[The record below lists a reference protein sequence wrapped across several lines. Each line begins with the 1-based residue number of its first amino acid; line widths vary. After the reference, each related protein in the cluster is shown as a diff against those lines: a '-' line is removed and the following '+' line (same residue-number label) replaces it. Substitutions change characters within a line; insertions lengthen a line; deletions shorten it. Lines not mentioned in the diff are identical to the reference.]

1 MSIIANLAVKISA
14 NISDLTKNVSDVTA
28 SLDNIAKAAAK
39 TTPSI
44 KNMEDAMKGLDVM
57 SKSLAE
63 VQGKIGTEWLDGF
76 VDDQVN
82 VMDKLDSAIDK
93 IKGNFNSM
101 AQGAADDI
109 LKMKPT
115 TENIIEAQKRVT
127 QLKEVAAELATRGID
142 ISEAIAQAEQNA
154 SGLAN
159 QVIETQVGMESFKAV
174 LFSINAVPF
183 MVLSNVLTDLIGG
196 MKNFG
201 TEFNE
206 RFNGVPGKILQ
217 VIAVLSSLIIV
228 LGLAHAKMAT
238 LGVSTTYFTSLL
250 KSSLVYQGFA
260 GFVALIPVAAAGIWT
275 AAAATAAW
283 LAAQLGLNT
292 AWTYFL
298 ASTGIGLILLAIG
311 GIVYGIIKLVQWLT
325 SGSSAA
331 EQMKET
337 IKATE
342 EQTAAFR
349 DRIGESIDRYKELN
363 NLARKYHE
371 DNLTDLQKYE
381 NKLKEIDEVMNRQN
395 VADAVMNQLNAKQK
409 ELQAILDQ
417 ATNQDQIDSL
427 QKQIDNIVADKAA
440 LQKERDQSPAM
451 SAADAAAA
459 KEKERAALL
468 HGRFGN
474 LLEQTLTP
482 QQKYAQTMAD
492 LAELTQ
498 RGLVTEAERQQ
509 IAANALKRF
518 NETDASV
525 LAAKKKAD
533 ELASA
538 QQKLIDRFKGMQ
550 TLPPVAAF
558 DAFSAELRSVRA
570 KLKPEEFAAAQQ
582 KLLDDLANGLGIADF
597 VNPQQRETLESVQQ
611 KVLDY
616 YNKLDSLGKATF
628 DLAAA
633 QQRVTESFEKQAEN
647 YALYQK
653 AQDALIPAQ
662 QKLAD
667 ALAGIE
673 ADAAKFNWND
683 AAVEKMKEMITEEIM
698 GKNEQEQDASP
709 KTSPT
714 DHSRNAAL
722 EMGTVAYYEA
732 QRKGNDPILKENQK
746 QTKTLETIAKNTA
759 AHFSNDIQ
767 FTILG

>member
-1 MSIIANLAVKISA
+1 MATIAKIAVKIQA
-14 NISDLTKNVSDVTA
+14 NIGNLTEKLQEVSDDIDKMSKNIASAAPNVKSLQDSFLALSTVQNVVKNSVGLTSEQLSELQKNV
-28 SLDNIAKAAAK
+28 
-39 TTPSI
+39 
-44 KNMEDAMKGLDVM
+44 E
-57 SKSLAE
+57 
-63 VQGKIGTEWLDGF
+63 
-76 VDDQVN
+76 
-82 VMDKLDSAIDK
+82 
-93 IKGNFNSM
+93 
-101 AQGAADDI
+101 GAA
-109 LKMKPT
+109 
-115 TENIIEAQKRVT
+115 
-127 QLKEVAAELATRGID
+127 
-142 ISEAIAQAEQNA
+142 
-154 SGLAN
+154 
-159 QVIETQVGMESFKAV
+159 
-174 LFSINAVPF
+174 NAVQ
-183 MVLSNVLTDLIGG
+183 SNAE
-196 MKNFG
+196 K
-201 TEFNE
+201 
-206 RFNGVPGKILQ
+206 
-217 VIAVLSSLIIV
+217 
-228 LGLAHAKMAT
+228 
-238 LGVSTTYFTSLL
+238 
-250 KSSLVYQGFA
+250 
-260 GFVALIPVAAAGIWT
+260 AAAGIGKITPSAEGFRKACEQFDALQELAEQMREVTGDSDAFNGVLATAREGLAQLAESINQVNLTGLAFNAAAALNALPLLLISGTLKDIYQWATGLWSYVDNASNGWLGTSAKVVTTLTVILGLIGYCTTATVSWSAAYAFLHGLMSSNIVIVGLTTIVTMLWT
-275 AAAATAAW
+275 AATATAAW

-298 ASTGIGLILLAIG
+298 ASTGIGLILVAIG

-381 NKLKEIDEVMNRQN
+381 NKLKEIDEVMNRQH
-395 VADAVMNQLNAKQK
+395 VADAAMTQLNAKQK
-409 ELQAILDQ
+409 ELQAVLDQ

-459 KEKERAALL
+459 KEQERAALL

-558 DAFSAELRSVRA
+558 DAFSAELRSVRN

-582 KLLDDLANGLGIADF
+582 KMLDELAGGLGIADW
-597 VNPQQRETLESVQQ
+597 VNPKQRETLESVQQ

-616 YNKLDSLGKATF
+616 YNKLDGLGKATF

-683 AAVEKMKEMITEEIM
+683 AAVAKMKAMKTDEIL
-698 GKNEQEQDASP
+698 GKNEEDDKKTAS
-709 KTSPT
+709 T

-732 QRKGNDPILKENQK
+732 QRKGNDPMLKENQK

-759 AHFSNDIQ
+759 AHSSNEIQ